1 MAVMTEEK
9 TKTDTTPDKED
20 LNYKIEIATQIL
32 DRNIGFI
39 TNCDNK
45 SSIVLAS
52 FGVLLAIILTNE
64 GLNEI
69 FNIVNANIKEDN
81 SKQIN
86 DIKSK
91 RTKFKNSLKETK
103 EQLEENLYQKL
114 KQFSITYDRSLINE
128 YFADFQVK

>member
-1 MAVMTEEK
+1 
-9 TKTDTTPDKED
+9 
-20 LNYKIEIATQIL
+20 
-32 DRNIGFI
+32 
-39 TNCDNK
+39 
-45 SSIVLAS
+45 
-52 FGVLLAIILTNE
+52 
-64 GLNEI
+64 
-69 FNIVNANIKEDN
+69 VNANIKEDN

-91 RTKFKNSLKETK
+91 LTKFKNSLKETK

>member
-1 MAVMTEEK
+1 
-9 TKTDTTPDKED
+9 
-20 LNYKIEIATQIL
+20 
-32 DRNIGFI
+32 
-39 TNCDNK
+39 
-45 SSIVLAS
+45 
-52 FGVLLAIILTNE
+52 
-64 GLNEI
+64 
-69 FNIVNANIKEDN
+69 VNANIKEEN

-91 RTKFKNSLKETK
+91 LTKFKNSLKETK